1 MVVVYDTRH
10 CSFAFKLINS
20 SNQMH
25 QSWKYQHQSWKYQQ
39 HNKNKPWR
47 LLLGLA
53 ELVFVEDLG
62 VDSGRAK
69 IKA

>member
-1 MVVVYDTRH
+1 
-10 CSFAFKLINS
+10 
-20 SNQMH
+20 MH

-53 ELVFVEDLG
+53 ELAFVEDLG

>member
-1 MVVVYDTRH
+1 
-10 CSFAFKLINS
+10 
-20 SNQMH
+20 MH
-25 QSWKYQHQSWKYQQ
+25 KSWKYQHQSWKYQQ
-39 HNKNKPWR
+39 HNNKNKPWR